1 MLKKSVLVTI
11 ILLGIFPL
19 ILMSYSSNVFA
30 QDKLDETT
38 EVRLAVHVLDVD
50 PFQKLAELD
59 LSVFIDNFPYNETQV
74 RVMVIGAGDIT
85 VVCNNTGNSITGSFY
100 FQGETNTTIWLLE
113 GKGEQFPFDS
123 YNLRF
128 KIFRI
133 DFIENNF
140 TLSSR
145 EQAAMFDGSRA
156 RSLGDL
162 WTTNGSYSNS
172 LPVRYVRT
180 NEVAFIVQ
188 RSLNTTVV
196 ALLQFIIP
204 IFACYYLLGSS
215 LMLKSENQISE
226 RLTIYIALFV
236 FIPTFFLAIQQF
248 LPYRSS
254 LSFPEFLLVNLLLST
269 SILGIFSIIGNQKEA
284 YRIPVEG
291 FRTKKLAHSKWDLY
305 GAAIS
310 LFSCM
315 ALYILTVMSNITP
328 SLSLIFVLV
337 LPSYIFWQFFIRP
350 MEELRKEK
358 WSYVLQLAVPIVI
371 MIVIVWIT
379 SGIL

>member
-1 MLKKSVLVTI
+1 
-11 ILLGIFPL
+11 
-19 ILMSYSSNVFA
+19 
-30 QDKLDETT
+30 
-38 EVRLAVHVLDVD
+38 
-50 PFQKLAELD
+50 
-59 LSVFIDNFPYNETQV
+59 
-74 RVMVIGAGDIT
+74 
-85 VVCNNTGNSITGSFY
+85 
-100 FQGETNTTIWLLE
+100 
-113 GKGEQFPFDS
+113 
-123 YNLRF
+123 
-128 KIFRI
+128 
-133 DFIENNF
+133 
-140 TLSSR
+140 
-145 EQAAMFDGSRA
+145 MFDGSRA

>member
-1 MLKKSVLVTI
+1 MLKKSVIVTV
-11 ILLGIFPL
+11 ILLGLFSL
-19 ILMSYSSNVFA
+19 ILMSYSSNVSA
-30 QDKLDETT
+30 QNKLEEPT
-38 EVRLAVHVLDVD
+38 EVRLAVHVLDID
-50 PFQKLAELD
+50 PFQKIAELD

-74 RVMVIGAGDIT
+74 RVRVLGAGDIT
-85 VVCNNTGNSITGSFY
+85 VVCNNVGTSISGTFY
-100 FQGETNTTIWLLE
+100 FHGETNTTIWLLE

-128 KIFRI
+128 KIYSI

-140 TLSSR
+140 TLSLR
-145 EQAAMFDGSRA
+145 EQQAMFDGSKFY
-156 RSLGDL
+156 SLSDL
-162 WTTNGSYSNS
+162 WTTNGTYSSS
-172 LPVRYVRT
+172 LPVRYVRA

-188 RSLNTTVV
+188 RSLNTTIV

-215 LMLKSENQISE
+215 LMLKSETQISE

-269 SILGIFSIIGNQKEA
+269 AIFGIFSIAGNQKEA

-291 FRTKKLAHSKWDLY
+291 LRMKKLAHSKWDSY
-305 GAAIS
+305 GGGIS
-310 LFSCM
+310 LMFCM
-315 ALYILTVMSNITP
+315 ALYILTMMSNMAP
-328 SLSLIFVLV
+328 FLSLIFVLV
-337 LPSYIFWQFFIRP
+337 LPSYMFWQFFIRP
-350 MEELRKEK
+350 VEELKKEK
-358 WSYVLQLAVPIVI
+358 WSYVLQLAVPII
-371 MIVIVWIT
+371 MIIVIVWIT